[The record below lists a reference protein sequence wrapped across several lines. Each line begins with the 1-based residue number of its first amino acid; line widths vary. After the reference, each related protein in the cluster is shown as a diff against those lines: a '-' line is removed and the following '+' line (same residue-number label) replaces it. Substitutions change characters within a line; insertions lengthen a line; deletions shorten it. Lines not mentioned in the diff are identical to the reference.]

1 MIEILLAFLAGTVTI
16 AAPCI
21 LPMLPILLGASVGQ
35 ASRARPIFIVLGFTL
50 AFSSV
55 ALVFGAF
62 SDALG
67 LTQDT
72 LRTVAIVLLLGF
84 GVLMVWPR
92 PFAWLAARLGGV
104 FDRAGAVAACAG
116 SSNVGGFVLG
126 TTLGVLWTPCAGPVL
141 GSVLTL
147 VAAAEDLPYAAVLL
161 VCYAIGAG
169 IPMLGIA
176 YGGQYMSTRLRRLA
190 RHAHRLQQAFGA
202 LVILIA
208 VAMHFQY
215 DGLVAVWLSNFYPAT
230 PGL

>member
-1 MIEILLAFLAGTVTI
+1 MIEILLAVLAGTVTI

-21 LPMLPILLGASVGQ
+21 LPMLPILLGASVGP
-35 ASRARPIFIVLGFTL
+35 ASRARPIFIVLGFTM

-92 PFAWLAARLGGV
+92 PFEWLAARLGGV
-104 FDRAGAVAACAG
+104 FDRAGALAARAG
-116 SSNVGGFVLG
+116 SGNVGGFVLG

-141 GSVLTL
+141 GSILTL
-147 VAAAEDLPYAAVLL
+147 IAAAEDLPHAAVLL

-176 YGGQYMSTRLRRLA
+176 YGGQYASTRIRRLA

-215 DGLVAVWLSNFYPAT
+215 DSLVTVWLSNFYPAT